1 VLKRSE
7 AKRGKA
13 QKPYAKRSRELE
25 MEHAFLKAAV
35 KPSSQR
41 IKRNRLLQVG
51 AGKEGKLPDQDTG
64 FNP

>member
-1 VLKRSE
+1 
-7 AKRGKA
+7 
-13 QKPYAKRSRELE
+13 